1 MKVEFFLVGVVV
13 FVVLFVIIVI
23 ISNNKTKERIPYI
36 TKDIKNKLNAYKKV
50 KLNMDEIDMLVAM
63 NHHYDKTTSLDGNI
77 YRFVYITRGGSS
89 KIKGSINGA
98 TWSSTTPGLTGAIQ
112 GSINGSSEQH
122 DESVV
127 VIRCKDNKV
136 IEISPYNMSSI
147 SLPTTY
153 ATLIQLAKQLNIN
166 KDYTKI

>member
-1 MKVEFFLVGVVV
+1 MIGAIVII
-13 FVVLFVIIVI
+13 VLFVIICAV
-23 ISNNKTKERIPYI
+23 SNAKTEERIPYI

-50 KLNMDEIDMLVAM
+50 KLNMDEIDMLAVM
-63 NHHYDKTTSLDGNI
+63 NYRYDKTMSLDSNI
-77 YRFVYITRGGSS
+77 YRFVYITKGGSS
-89 KIKGSINGA
+89 KLKGSISGV
-98 TWSSTTPGLTGAIQ
+98 TWSSNAPGLTGTMQ

-127 VIRCKDNKV
+127 VIKCKDNKV

-153 ATLIQLAKQLNIN
+153 AALIQLAKQLNIN
-166 KDYTKI
+166 KDYSKIKV